1 MWAKSP
7 PCEVCGKVFNRKAS
21 LEMHMVTHSNVRD
34 FSCNECVSKFSRKK
48 DLARHKKDVHGHSPV
63 LDCELCDFKS
73 KKVFRLKNHQKNEHG
88 IKLAF
93 GCDMCDFTFYKNQ
106 HLKRHKF
113 RRHTPKEEKAKQ
125 REMEEKDKNRIC
137 DRCGKSC
144 PSSRSLR
151 EHKNSHSPD
160 YSCKKCGK
168 AFTSTR
174 NLKDHMNIVHERIK
188 KYLCNLCGKSF
199 GRSTNLGDHKT
210 RKHGSAETSLGSST
224 SPVPVAS

>member
-1 MWAKSP
+1 MTKDTFINSFGEKMTREIPNDP
-7 PCEVCGKVFNRKAS
+7 PNTTIT
-21 LEMHMVTHSNVRD
+21 LEEIQLLEDTLNTIR
-34 FSCNECVSKFSRKK
+34 FGLLKK
-48 DLARHKKDVHGHSPV
+48 
-63 LDCELCDFKS
+63 
-73 KKVFRLKNHQKNEHG
+73 LKERTNKNG
-88 IKLAF
+88 
-93 GCDMCDFTFYKNQ
+93 
-106 HLKRHKF
+106 
-113 RRHTPKEEKAKQ
+113 
-125 REMEEKDKNRIC
+125 MEEKDKNRIC

-210 RKHGSAETSLGSST
+210 RKHKSSETSLGSSM
-224 SPVPVAS
+224 SSVQAAS